1 MSKKNFA
8 APYPPEQGGGQ
19 DSTAAAAST
28 AQPGAVFAQ
37 DDAVSDAKEKKK
49 KKINWKDRKTKKI
62 IKRIII
68 WTVILR
74 SACRCVFL
82 VPEPSGKGSEYDDG
96 SSLDRNCRTRQ
107 P

>member
-68 WTVILR
+68 WTIILGL
-74 SACRCVFL
+74 L
-82 VPEPSGKGSEYDDG
+82 VAVYFWFQSQAAKVAI
-96 SSLDRNCRTRQ
+96 
-107 P
+107 